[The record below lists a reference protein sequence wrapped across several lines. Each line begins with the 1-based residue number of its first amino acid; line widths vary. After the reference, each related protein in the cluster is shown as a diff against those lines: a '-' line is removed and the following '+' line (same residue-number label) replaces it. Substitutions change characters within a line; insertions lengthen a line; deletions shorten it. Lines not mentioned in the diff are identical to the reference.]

1 MTNVYTLK
9 ITYVGCEK
17 RIWREA
23 KISSNAFLCD
33 LGYMILATFDTMAYH
48 LFSISHNGI
57 TYELPSDEE
66 DIPDDRMVFTVKL
79 SELGLKIGD
88 KLMMEYDFGCS
99 QEFEIEV
106 TGIEPMGRGQGRAY
120 PKTIAGEG
128 RGIIDDVP
136 ADELLDIIRQ
146 IDTTGSCDIRYS
158 GDAVSFVDDLPTWD
172 YRNYDIKIDNA
183 LLKGRIDIIADGYEK
198 LVE

>member
-9 ITYVGCEK
+9 INYVGCEN

-23 KISSNAFLCD
+23 KISSNSFLCD

-66 DIPDDRMVFTVKL
+66 EIPDDRMVFTVRL
-79 SELGLKIGD
+79 FELGLSIGD

-120 PKTIAGEG
+120 PKIIAGEG
-128 RGIIDDVP
+128 RGIIDDLP
-136 ADELLDIIRQ
+136 ADELLDIILQ
-146 IDTTGSCDIRYS
+146 IDTTGSSDIRYS

-183 LLKGRIDIIADGYEK
+183 LLKGRIDIIADGYGE
-198 LVE
+198 LLE

>member
-9 ITYVGCEK
+9 ITYVGCK
-17 RIWREA
+17 NRIWREA

-33 LGYMILATFDTMAYH
+33 LGYMILASFDTMAYH
-48 LFSISHNGI
+48 LFSFSHNGI
-57 TYELPSDEE
+57 TYELPNDEE
-66 DIPDDRMVFTVKL
+66 GIPDDRMVFTVRL
-79 SELGLKIGD
+79 SELGLSIGD
-88 KLMMEYDFGCS
+88 KLMMEYDFGCF

-120 PKTIAGEG
+120 PKIIAGEG

-146 IDTTGSCDIRYS
+146 IDTTGSSDIRYS

-172 YRNYDIKIDNA
+172 YRNYDIKIDNI
-183 LLKGRIDIIADGYEK
+183 LLKGRIDIIADGYEEL
-198 LVE
+198 LV

>member
-9 ITYVGCEK
+9 ITYVGCEN

-23 KISSNAFLCD
+23 KISSNAYLCD

-57 TYELPSDEE
+57 TYDLPNDEE

-88 KLMMEYDFGCS
+88 KLIMEYDFGCS

-106 TGIEPMGRGQGRAY
+106 KNIEPMGRGQGRAY
-120 PKTIAGEG
+120 PKIIVGEG
-128 RGIIDDVP
+128 RGIIDDMP

-146 IDTTGSCDIRYS
+146 IDTTGSSDIRYS

-183 LLKGRIDIIADGYEK
+183 LLKGRMDIIADGYGK
-198 LVE
+198 LLE

>member
-9 ITYVGCEK
+9 ITYVGCK
-17 RIWREA
+17 NRIWREA

-66 DIPDDRMVFTVKL
+66 EIPDVRMVFTVRL
-79 SELGLKIGD
+79 SELGLSIGD
-88 KLMMEYDFGCS
+88 ELMMEYDFGCS

-120 PKTIAGEG
+120 PKIIAGEG

-146 IDTTGSCDIRYS
+146 IDTTDSSDIRYS

-172 YRNYDIKIDNA
+172 YRNYDIKIDNT